1 MSLARFAKK
10 TDSTQKAIV
19 AALRKA
25 GIIVWIISKPCDLL
39 TYYPAYRRWRPLECK
54 PEKGKRSDQPEQDA
68 FLALTGV
75 PVVRTPTEA
84 IEAITRS

>member
-1 MSLARFAKK
+1 VSLIRYAKK
-10 TDSTQKAIV
+10 TDATQKAIV
-19 AALRKA
+19 EALRKV
-25 GIIVWIISKPCDLL
+25 GIKVWIISKPCDLL

-54 PEKGKRSDQPEQDA
+54 PEKGKRKDQGEQDA

-75 PVVRTPTEA
+75 PVVRTPSEA